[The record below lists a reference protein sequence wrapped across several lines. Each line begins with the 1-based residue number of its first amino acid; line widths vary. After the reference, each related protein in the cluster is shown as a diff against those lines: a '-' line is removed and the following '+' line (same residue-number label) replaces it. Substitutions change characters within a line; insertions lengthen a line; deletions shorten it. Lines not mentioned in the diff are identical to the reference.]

1 MLSRK
6 SLGDPRERVQ
16 GVAGDLDLEL
26 GQSKRRTGF
35 CGSWWSLRPVGK
47 MTSGRGAPDRD

>member
-1 MLSRK
+1 MEMLSKK

-26 GQSKRRTGF
+26 GESKRRTGF

-47 MTSGRGAPDRD
+47 MTS